1 MGKIREVRRVDRPR
15 RQRRPVVYLICEGK
29 ETETRYFRR
38 FRTRECLIE
47 IVPKESQHI
56 EALSLVQHTKDVLK
70 QELYYPND
78 GDMVWCVFDRD
89 DNTNQNLY
97 AAEQLAEH
105 LGYRVAFSNP
115 CFELWILLHFR
126 DQRAEMLNVEDVI
139 SVLRADRYLPQYEKN
154 MDVYDQLSGRQAE
167 AIARAEHRMDS
178 LNDDRIRIISRESN
192 PATTV
197 HTLVQYLNDKRG

>member
-1 MGKIREVRRVDRPR
+1 
-15 RQRRPVVYLICEGK
+15 
-29 ETETRYFRR
+29 
-38 FRTRECLIE
+38 
-47 IVPKESQHI
+47 
-56 EALSLVQHTKDVLK
+56 
-70 QELYYPND
+70 
-78 GDMVWCVFDRD
+78 
-89 DNTNQNLY
+89 
-97 AAEQLAEH
+97 
-105 LGYRVAFSNP
+105 
-115 CFELWILLHFR
+115 
-126 DQRAEMLNVEDVI
+126 MLNVEDVI

>member
-1 MGKIREVRRVDRPR
+1 M
-15 RQRRPVVYLICEGK
+15 
-29 ETETRYFRR
+29 
-38 FRTRECLIE
+38 
-47 IVPKESQHI
+47 
-56 EALSLVQHTKDVLK
+56 LK

-126 DQRAEMLNVEDVI
+126 DQRAELLNAEDAI

-154 MDVYDQLSGRQAE
+154 MDVYDRLSGRQAE

-178 LNDDRIRIISRESN
+178 LNDDGIRTLSRESN

-197 HTLVQYLNDKRG
+197 HTLVQYLNNKRG